1 MLPEPPDIPAPG
13 EVVSTVEAA
22 RRVGVAPST
31 LRRWVEQGLFA
42 DGPMDGRWPPTAV
55 AHARI
60 VARLRDR
67 GHALQEIRTA
77 THEGRLAFGYV
88 EELLPDIAGGYTLRE
103 AARRTGLAPK
113 LIERIFAAVG
123 FPAGSADSLSEYD
136 MEMLEHISA
145 VLGAGFPLMALMQL
159 IRVYGQSV
167 AQIADAEVRLFHLYV
182 HEPLL
187 RDGMPGIEVAEQ
199 MNDLTA
205 RVLPLASPVMDHV
218 HRRFLH
224 HFIEQDIVG
233 HMESDLG
240 GAGSELGRLRVAIGF
255 ADLAGYTQLTEQQ
268 GDLEAAGVVERFVA
282 NVADTLPEDARIVKT
297 IGDEVMVV
305 STDPAALVD
314 WAVGF
319 QTLVS
324 DTSLP
329 RIGVH
334 VGEVVYRDG
343 DYYGREVNLASRV
356 AARAGAGEV
365 LVTRAIVEASGKHL
379 EFEYIGEVKL
389 KGFDEVTELFLAGLP
404 EE

>member
-1 MLPEPPDIPAPG
+1 MRPEPPDIPAPA
-13 EVVSTVEAA
+13 EPISTVEAA

-31 LRRWVEQGLFA
+31 LRRWVEQDLFT
-42 DGPMDGRWPPTAV
+42 DGPVDGQWPPTAI

-67 GHALQEIRTA
+67 GHSLQEIRTA

-88 EELLPDIAGGYTLRE
+88 EELLPDATGVYTLRE

-123 FPAGSADSLSEYD
+123 FPTGSADSLSEFD

-167 AQIADAEVRLFHLYV
+167 AQVADAEVRLFHLYV

-187 RDGMPGIEVAEQ
+187 REGVPGIEMAEQ
-199 MNDLTA
+199 MNELTA
-205 RVLPLASPVMDHV
+205 RLLPLASPVMDHV

-224 HFIEQDIVG
+224 HFVEQDIVG

-240 GAGSELGRLRVAIGF
+240 TAGAELGRLRVAIGF

-305 STDPAALVD
+305 STDPAALTD
-314 WAVGF
+314 WAVGVSKLRPA
-319 QTLVS
+319 LVCS
-324 DTSLP
+324 SPPLALRFMETRKRSSFCQAAPAEP
-329 RIGVH
+329 R
-334 VGEVVYRDG
+334 R
-343 DYYGREVNLASRV
+343 
-356 AARAGAGEV
+356 
-365 LVTRAIVEASGKHL
+365 
-379 EFEYIGEVKL
+379 
-389 KGFDEVTELFLAGLP
+389 
-404 EE
+404 

>member
-1 MLPEPPDIPAPG
+1 MLPEPPDIPPPG
-13 EVVSTVEAA
+13 EAVTTAEAA

-31 LRRWVEQGLFA
+31 LRRWVEQGVFA
-42 DGPMDGRWPPTAV
+42 DGPVDGEWPPAAV

-67 GHALQEIRTA
+67 GHSLQEIRTA

-88 EELLPDIAGGYTLRE
+88 EELLPDTSARYTLRD
-103 AARRTGLAPK
+103 ASRRTGLAPK

-123 FPAGSADSLSEYD
+123 FPTGSADHLGDYD
-136 MEMLEHISA
+136 MEMLEHIA
-145 VLGAGFPLMALMQL
+145 VVLGAGFPLMALMQL

-187 RDGMPGIEVAEQ
+187 RDGVPGLEMAEQ

-205 RVLPLASPVMDHV
+205 RLLPLASPVMDHV

-224 HFIEQDIVG
+224 HFVEQDIVG

-240 GAGSELGRLRVAIGF
+240 PASSELGRLRVAIGF

-282 NVADTLPEDARIVKT
+282 NVTDTLPEDARIVKT

-305 STDPAALVD
+305 STDPAALTD

-324 DTSLP
+324 DAALP

-365 LVTRAIVEASGKHL
+365 LVTRAIVEASGRHL

>member
-1 MLPEPPDIPAPG
+1 VRPEPPDIPAPA
-13 EVVSTVEAA
+13 EPISTVEAA

-31 LRRWVEQGLFA
+31 LRRWVEQDLFT
-42 DGPMDGRWPPTAV
+42 DGPVDGQWPPTAI

-67 GHALQEIRTA
+67 GHSLQEIRTA

-88 EELLPDIAGGYTLRE
+88 EELLPDTTGVYTLRE

-123 FPAGSADSLSEYD
+123 FPTGSADSLSEFD

-167 AQIADAEVRLFHLYV
+167 AQVADAEVRLFHLYV

-187 RDGMPGIEVAEQ
+187 REGVPGIEMAEQ

-205 RVLPLASPVMDHV
+205 RLLPLASPVMDHV

-224 HFIEQDIVG
+224 HFVEQDIVG

-240 GAGSELGRLRVAIGF
+240 TAGAELGRLRVAIGF

-305 STDPAALVD
+305 STDPAALTD

-324 DTSLP
+324 GTTLP

-334 VGEVVYRDG
+334 AGEVVYRDG

-365 LVTRAIVEASGKHL
+365 LVTRAIVEASGRHL